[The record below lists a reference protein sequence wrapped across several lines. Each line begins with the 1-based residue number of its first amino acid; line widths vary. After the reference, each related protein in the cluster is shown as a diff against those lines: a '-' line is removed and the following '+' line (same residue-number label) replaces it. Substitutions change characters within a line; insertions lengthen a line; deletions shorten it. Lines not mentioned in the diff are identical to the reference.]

1 MLSFSKNENGVR
13 CGTADFDKLSRGE
26 RWAFRRAGGRED
38 ASDCGGGWAHAKWKM
53 DLDSEFFGLFQN
65 GIFIFGGFEL
75 GLGKCSG
82 MQMGGGEGV
91 AGSF

>member
-1 MLSFSKNENGVR
+1 MVVVLR
-13 CGTADFDKLSRGE
+13 CDYNSCAAMAAIL
-26 RWAFRRAGGRED
+26 AGFWSGMRIL
-38 ASDCGGGWAHAKWKM
+38 GGMEKGKKDW
-53 DLDSEFFGLFQN
+53 DSGFFGFFPN